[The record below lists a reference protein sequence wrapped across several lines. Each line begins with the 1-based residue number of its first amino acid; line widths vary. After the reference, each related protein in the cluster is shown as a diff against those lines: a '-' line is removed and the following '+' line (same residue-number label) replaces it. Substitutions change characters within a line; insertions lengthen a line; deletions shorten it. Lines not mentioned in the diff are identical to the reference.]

1 MKIIL
6 PYSPWWLLLIIAIS
20 VGLAMLLYFKNPY
33 DSLSI
38 LWKKILLVTRSIT
51 FFLLFFLLLSPFI
64 EKNKKIIYPPEIIT
78 LIDNSQSIK
87 VDPLYTSIQPT
98 IQEFFNK
105 YSKNIIFDNYSFSDK
120 IQNNLTFSFDGK
132 ATNLYDALQLAL
144 RQANEKENI
153 KAILLFTDGIN
164 TQNNDPHLLFNQM
177 KVPIYTIGLGDT
189 TVHTDLIVSKIECN
203 DKIPIGST
211 FPIEV
216 VLNAKQAKGKSSKLQ
231 IFLDNELIYNEIINI
246 NYDNFSKIITLQS
259 KANNEGLHR
268 IKVIWDRIDDEKN
281 IINNS
286 VIKTIEIIKQKYKIG
301 ILSCSTHPDIGAI
314 NRALS
319 GILLNEVQLIRP
331 GKDQIPN
338 DLDVLIIYQ
347 LNGNCLSKQ
356 NMEQLKT
363 SHTPIWLFIGTQTQI
378 PLTTLFVPWLGN
390 LVNSS
395 YIESQVK
402 VNEQFP
408 YFQLSYDEIN
418 FFENAPPI
426 MTLYPRNIVSN
437 KFPIIFYQKIGNAIS
452 NNPVM
457 FFYQLNNK
465 NIAVFI
471 GEGIWRWRVDALKNN
486 SNVFDLWVAK
496 IINYLL
502 STSNKD
508 RFRIITESIY
518 QSTEAINIQ
527 AELLNQSGELINYP
541 DIEITI
547 NSNKGFRGKYYFS
560 RTGNAYTLSLGQLP
574 PDTYT
579 YSATALLKD
588 NPLTTKGTFA
598 VEQSDIEMQNLT
610 ADHDLLKQI
619 SKFSGGR
626 FFTFTDLDSL
636 DKILQSEQINQ
647 TYYTIE
653 KTTIPLIQSWVYL
666 IIIIALLSFEWF
678 IRKYMGGY

>member
-6 PYSPWWLLLIIAIS
+6 PYSPWWLLLFAVIS
-20 VGLAMLLYFKNPY
+20 VGLAFILYYKNPY
-33 DSLSI
+33 DILSDF
-38 LWKKILLVTRSIT
+38 WKKILIVTRSIT

-78 LIDNSQSIK
+78 LVDNSQSISI
-87 VDPLYTSIQPT
+87 DPLYST
-98 IQEFFNK
+98 IEPKVLDLINK
-105 YSKNIIFDNYSFSDK
+105 HSKNINFDNYSFSD
-120 IQNNLTFSFDGK
+120 NLSNDLKFSFDGK
-132 ATNLYDALQLAL
+132 ATNLFDALQLAL

-164 TQNNDPHLLFNQM
+164 TQNNDLHLLFNQM
-177 KVPIYTIGLGDT
+177 KLPIYTIGLGDT
-189 TVHTDLIVSKIECN
+189 TVHKDLQVSKIECN

-216 VLNAKQAKGKSSKLQ
+216 VINAKQAKGKSSKLQ

-246 NYDNFSKIITLQS
+246 NYDNFSKIITIQA
-259 KANNEGLHR
+259 KAKSEGLHR
-268 IKVIWDRIDDEKN
+268 IEVRWGRIEEEKN

-286 VIKTIEIIKQKYKIG
+286 AVKTIEIIKQKYKIG

-314 NRALS
+314 NRALN
-319 GILLNEVQLIRP
+319 GILLNEVQLIRS

-347 LNGNCLSKQ
+347 LNTNCLSKQ
-356 NMEQLKT
+356 IIEQLKSST
-363 SHTPIWLFIGTQTQI
+363 TPLWLFIGTQTQI
-378 PLTTLFVPWLGN
+378 PLATSFVPWLGN

-408 YFQLSYDEIN
+408 YFQLTDDEIN
-418 FFENAPPI
+418 FFENAPSI
-426 MTLYPRNIVSN
+426 ITLYPRNPVNN
-437 KFPIIFYQKIGNAIS
+437 KFSTIFYQKIGKATTS
-452 NNPVM
+452 NPVM
-457 FFYQLNNK
+457 FFYPVNNK

-471 GEGIWRWRVDALKNN
+471 GEGIWRWRIDALKNN
-486 SNVFDLWVAK
+486 SNVFDAWVTK

-502 STSNKD
+502 STNID
-508 RFRIITESIY
+508 NRFRIIAKSIY

-527 AELLNQSGELINYP
+527 AELLNQSGELINTP
-541 DIEITI
+541 EVQISI
-547 NSNKGFRGKYYFS
+547 NSNKGFSSKFFFS

-574 PDTYT
+574 PATYT

-588 NPLTTKGTFA
+588 NPLTTKGTFT
-598 VEQSDIEMQNLT
+598 VEKSDIEMQNLT
-610 ADHDLLKQI
+610 ADHNLLKDI
-619 SKFSGGR
+619 ARVSGGK
-626 FFTFTDLDSL
+626 FFLYSSLDSL
-636 DKILQSEQINQ
+636 DKILQSESINQ
-647 TYYTIE
+647 TYFTIE
-653 KTTIPLIQSWVYL
+653 KTTSPIIQSWIYL
-666 IIIIALLSFEWF
+666 MVIIVLLAFEWF